1 MKTRKKGLWK
11 VYAIVFA
18 ALIVVQ
24 SLASGVNTV
33 FADTT
38 TLHCLNVW
46 TSNNM
51 TVYKNATETVSHPQ
65 ITYASGTETPVFCI
79 DLGKAAET
87 GDTLTS
93 KEQADYTRLN
103 DKQKQAIG
111 YVLGSNAQLTP
122 PVGAVDGYAG
132 ADYTDTSVQQQMKWF
147 WSTQLMIW
155 YFIDYYDDETVDC
168 GGMNWAG
175 VENTCNAG
183 WGDLTECNR
192 IWYYVINMMRIPT
205 FAVDYDT
212 VSDADTPIYEMTW
225 NNSSNQ
231 YEVILHHTDA
241 ESRVMAHYEEPTGKL
256 HYMVC
261 NADGTPNDN
270 GEYLKVYTTEAIA
283 QDSALETWGKK
294 EGKQD
299 RYVFFS
305 NERNP
310 QEFCGANGIIDAPP
324 VWFKFKVY
332 TAGESDLTI
341 SKKDITTQEE
351 LPGCTLSVT
360 SPDGSITYDTWV
372 STLTPHPITGLE
384 TGTYVLHELIPAN
397 GYTIA
402 NDVTFSYDKASNTA
416 QTVTM
421 YNAKT
426 RVELLKT
433 DEAGN
438 PLAGAKLEVR
448 KADGSFVESWT
459 SGATAHVIEGLPA
472 GNYVLKETQAPSGYT
487 IAADKPFTITLVN
500 QTVTVTMA
508 DKKTRVELLKTDE
521 AGNPLAG
528 AKLEVRKA
536 DGTFVESW
544 TSGATAHV
552 IEGLSAGN
560 YILRETQAPSGYTI
574 AADKP
579 FTVTSVNQ
587 TVAVTMADKKTRV
600 ELLKTDAS
608 GNPLAGAKLEVRKAD
623 GSFVESWTSGATAHV
638 IEGLPAGNYILRETQ
653 APSGYTLA
661 ADVPFTVTS
670 VNQTVTVTMEDNM
683 VLGKIRVYK
692 TGEQVIGSTEYSSI
706 YGSFHR
712 LDFEQKPLE
721 GVVFALYRED
731 GTWIGNLTTDRN
743 GYAESAYLEWGNYY
757 LIEVKTKNG
766 LVNKQE
772 KIPVS
777 LTCPDSYHE
786 GIYYADITVKNEVGD
801 TEINVYKQGE
811 ILNVEQGTYSFGK
824 KPLPGVIFG
833 VYTAKDILDYQ
844 NQVVLTADSC
854 IGYIKTGADGKATL
868 RDALCEG
875 EYYYK
880 EVQTIDGY
888 ILDTTRKNFTLSLG
902 NTELNTMDVNKEN
915 PDVNKLYKARLQLT
929 KSDSADSNV
938 VLSGVEFQLYN
949 EKDELMGTYVTDESG
964 RIIIDDLPYGSYYFV
979 ETKTADGYVI
989 DTSPHRFTADT
1000 ETMNLDVTNTKQP
1013 ETPKTG
1019 DSDPVGMLI
1028 ALIAGAF
1035 SFGIMCFRLQKRK
1048 R

>member
-1 MKTRKKGLWK
+1 MKTKRKGLWK

-33 FADTT
+33 FADVT
-38 TLHCLNVW
+38 TLRCLNVW
-46 TSNNM
+46 TSDNM
-51 TVYKNATETVSHPQ
+51 TVYKNASETVSHPQ
-65 ITYASGTETPVFCI
+65 ITYASGTEKPVFCI
-79 DLGKAAET
+79 DLGKAAAT
-87 GDTLTS
+87 GDTLTT
-93 KEQADYTRLN
+93 KAQADYTKLN

-132 ADYTDTSVQQQMKWF
+132 ADYTDTAVQQQMKWF

-205 FAVDYDT
+205 FAVDYYGVD
-212 VSDADTPIYEMTW
+212 DANTPSYEMTW

-261 NADGTPNDN
+261 NADGTPDDN
-270 GEYLKVYTTEAIA
+270 GEYLKVYTTEAIE
-283 QDSALETWGKK
+283 QDSALETWGYK
-294 EGKQD
+294 EGEK
-299 RYVFFS
+299 
-305 NERNP
+305 NEYEFYANDSNP
-310 QEFCGANGIIDAPP
+310 QEFCEANSRVKADPI
-324 VWFKFKVY
+324 WFKFKVY

-372 STLTPHPITGLE
+372 STNIPHPITGLE
-384 TGTYVLHELIPAN
+384 TGTYVLHELIPAS

-448 KADGSFVESWT
+448 
-459 SGATAHVIEGLPA
+459 
-472 GNYVLKETQAPSGYT
+472 
-487 IAADKPFTITLVN
+487 
-500 QTVTVTMA
+500 
-508 DKKTRVELLKTDE
+508 R
-521 AGNPLAG
+521 
-528 AKLEVRKA
+528 A

-552 IEGLSAGN
+552 IEGLPAGN

-608 GNPLAGAKLEVRKAD
+608 GNPLAGAKLEVRRAD

-653 APSGYTLA
+653 APVGYTLA
-661 ADVPFTVTS
+661 ADKPFTVTS
-670 VNQTVTVTMEDNM
+670 VNQTVTVTMEANM

-721 GVVFALYRED
+721 GVVFAIYRED

-743 GYAESAYLEWGNYY
+743 GYAESAYLEWGYYY

-786 GIYYADITVKNEVGD
+786 GIYYADVTVKNEVGD

-854 IGYIKTGADGKATL
+854 IGYIKTGQDGKATL

-915 PDVNKLYKARLQLT
+915 PDVNKLYKTRLQLT

-1000 ETMNLDVTNTKQP
+1000 ETMNLDVTNEKQP

-1019 DSDPVGMLI
+1019 DSAPVGMLI

-1035 SFGIMCFRLQKRK
+1035 SFGIICFRLQKRK